1 MCRILGFLLFW
12 MGVGLLISLM
22 IRSSFLTVLAAA
34 LLLLSACGQAAAPAE
49 TSGAEE
55 TASAGIL
62 SSFDTVDLDGNAV
75 DQGVFSEHKLTMV
88 NIWATYCGPCISE
101 MPDLGILAEEYED
114 KGLQVMGLVSD
125 VLDSDGN
132 LSEEQL
138 EKARE
143 IVESTGA
150 DYTHIVPGEGTYG
163 LLSQIYAVPTT
174 LFVDS
179 EGRQVGSA
187 YMSAKSLDDW
197 KEIAD
202 GLLEGLEQ

>member
-1 MCRILGFLLFW
+1 MKRLSAL
-12 MGVGLLISLM
+12 
-22 IRSSFLTVLAAA
+22 LAAA

-114 KGLQVMGLVSD
+114 KGLQVIGLVSD

-150 DYTHIVPGEGTYG
+150 DYTHVVPGEGTYG

-202 GLLEGLEQ
+202 GLLEGLEK

>member
-1 MCRILGFLLFW
+1 M
-12 MGVGLLISLM
+12 
-22 IRSSFLTVLAAA
+22 
-34 LLLLSACGQAAAPAE
+34 
-49 TSGAEE
+49 
-55 TASAGIL
+55 
-62 SSFDTVDLDGNAV
+62 